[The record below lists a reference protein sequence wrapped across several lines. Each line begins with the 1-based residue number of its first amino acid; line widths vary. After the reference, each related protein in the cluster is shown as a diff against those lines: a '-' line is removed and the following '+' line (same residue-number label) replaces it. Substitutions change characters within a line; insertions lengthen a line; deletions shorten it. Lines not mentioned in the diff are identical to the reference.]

1 MIKREQ
7 PYIRQIF
14 ICINNRQGA
23 SPSCGYSGSEEIVEE
38 LKKVA
43 KEMNLKGKVRVAKS
57 GCLDL
62 CVFGPNMMIW
72 PDGIW
77 YMKVTKENIPE
88 VIEKYLKLEEADK
101 EQQSAFPNPAGK

>member
-1 MIKREQ
+1 
-7 PYIRQIF
+7 
-14 ICINNRQGA
+14 
-23 SPSCGYSGSEEIVEE
+23 
-38 LKKVA
+38 
-43 KEMNLKGKVRVAKS
+43 
-57 GCLDL
+57 
-62 CVFGPNMMIW
+62 MMIW